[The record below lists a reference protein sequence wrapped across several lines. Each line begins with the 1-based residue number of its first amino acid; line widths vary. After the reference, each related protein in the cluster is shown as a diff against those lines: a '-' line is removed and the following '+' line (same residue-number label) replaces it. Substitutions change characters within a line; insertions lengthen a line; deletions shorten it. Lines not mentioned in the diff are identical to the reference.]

1 MIDRTT
7 LAQRVAPPLF
17 RFNWWLIAVWLAL
30 GTLGRTPAD
39 GLFFAALGLHF
50 LVALLEPLLD
60 LAPGPIVRGAA
71 LGLVALVLGT
81 SVAVSGNAM
90 REAALEDKRSSYYDE
105 GGTTPGLDGEYCEP
119 EVPEV

>member
-1 MIDRTT
+1 MLDRTT

-60 LAPGPIVRGAA
+60 LARGPVVRWTA
-71 LGLVALVLGT
+71 LSLVALVVAT

-90 REAALEDKRSSYYDE
+90 REAALEDKQSSYDDDD
-105 GGTTPGLDGEYCEP
+105 GATPELEGEYCEP
-119 EVPEV
+119 EVPEA